1 MNANQTIEK
10 VTPAPVGSGHLVRRL
25 WLLRP
30 VDGLP
35 DNNNPW
41 EPWYDKSF
49 GFVVCADSEDEAR
62 QMAHKGAGD
71 ENRGEFLSSKTA
83 DTQQPW
89 MDAKYSTCIELT
101 PAREKGVVIEDFR
114 SA

>member
-1 MNANQTIEK
+1 MNTNQTIENG
-10 VTPAPVGSGHLVRRL
+10 TPARVGSGHLVRRL

-35 DNNNPW
+35 DKDNPW

-49 GFVVCADSEDEAR
+49 GFVICADSEEEAR
-62 QMAHKGAGD
+62 QLAHANAGD
-71 ENRGEFLSSKTA
+71 ENRGEFLERETA
-83 DTQQPW
+83 DTKAPW
-89 MDAKYSTCIELT
+89 LNAKYSTCAELT
-101 PAREKGVVIEDFR
+101 PAHEKGVVLQDFH